1 MKKLILSFAT
11 TIFLMASS
19 VSVSASAEEAH
30 GNLKVGG
37 ACGMCKTRIE
47 KAAKSIEGVT
57 SAAWNKENQLLHV
70 HYDADKTNLEAIS
83 KAVAQSGHDT
93 DKNKAD
99 DKVYNDLPGCCKYRK

>member
-1 MKKLILSFAT
+1 MKKIILWFAAML
-11 TIFLMASS
+11 FLTATGAN
-19 VSVSASAEEAH
+19 VSAEESH

-47 KAAKSIEGVT
+47 KAAQSVEGVT
-57 SAAWNKENQLLHV
+57 SAAWNKETQQLHV
-70 HYDADKTNLEAIS
+70 HFDAAKTTIEAVS

-99 DKVYNDLPGCCKYRK
+99 DKTYNALPGCCKYRK